1 MNEDNLNMQIRQY
14 LKKVGITSQRT
25 IEQAIQRQIGSSQ
38 LTGSE
43 QLNIKMVLSIP
54 ELDIN
59 QEINGEIKL
68 AE

>member
-25 IEQAIQRQIGSSQ
+25 IEQEIQMQIGSGQ

-43 QLNIKMVLSIP
+43 QFNIKMVLSIP

-68 AE
+68 SK

>member
-14 LKKVGITSQRT
+14 LKKVGITSQRA
-25 IEQAIQRQIGSSQ
+25 IEQAIQMQIGSGQ

-43 QLNIKMVLSIP
+43 QFNIKMVLSIP

-68 AE
+68 SK

>member
-25 IEQAIQRQIGSSQ
+25 IEQAIQMQIGSCQ

-43 QLNIKMVLSIP
+43 QFNIKMVLSIP

-68 AE
+68 SK

>member
-14 LKKVGITSQRT
+14 LKKVGITSQQT
-25 IEQAIQRQIGSSQ
+25 IEQAIQMQIGSGQ

-43 QLNIKMVLSIP
+43 QFNIKMVLSIP

-68 AE
+68 SK

>member
-1 MNEDNLNMQIRQY
+1 MNEDSLNMQIRQY

-25 IEQAIQRQIGSSQ
+25 IEQAIQRQIDSGQ
-38 LTGSE
+38 LTGTE

>member
-1 MNEDNLNMQIRQY
+1 MNEDNLNMQVRQY

-25 IEQAIQRQIGSSQ
+25 IEQAIQMQIGSGQ

-43 QLNIKMVLSIP
+43 QFNIKMVLSIP

-68 AE
+68 SK

>member
-25 IEQAIQRQIGSSQ
+25 IEQAIQMQIGSGQ

-43 QLNIKMVLSIP
+43 QFNIKMVLSIP

-59 QEINGEIKL
+59 QEING
-68 AE
+68 

>member
-1 MNEDNLNMQIRQY
+1 MNEDNLNMQVRQY

-25 IEQAIQRQIGSSQ
+25 IEQAIQRQIRSGQ

-43 QLNIKMVLSIP
+43 QFNIKMVLSIP

-68 AE
+68 SK

>member
-1 MNEDNLNMQIRQY
+1 MNEDNLNMQVRQY

-25 IEQAIQRQIGSSQ
+25 IEQAIQRQIGSGQ

-43 QLNIKMVLSIP
+43 QFNIKMVLSIP

-68 AE
+68 SK

>member
-25 IEQAIQRQIGSSQ
+25 IEQAIQRQIRSGQ

-43 QLNIKMVLSIP
+43 QFNIKMVLSIP

-68 AE
+68 SK

>member
-25 IEQAIQRQIGSSQ
+25 IEQAIQMQIGSGQ

-43 QLNIKMVLSIP
+43 QFNIKMVLSIP

-68 AE
+68 SK